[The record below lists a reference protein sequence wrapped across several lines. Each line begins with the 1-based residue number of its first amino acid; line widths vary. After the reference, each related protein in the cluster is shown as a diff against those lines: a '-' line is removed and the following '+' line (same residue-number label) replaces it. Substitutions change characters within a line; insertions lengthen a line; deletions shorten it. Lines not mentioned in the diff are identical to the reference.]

1 MTVFKNLF
9 LFLDSSLINTAV
21 LPIDTT
27 LNVNTSNINS
37 NIDDIYSSY
46 DKNACHIEQYNI
58 SDRNDINITLCDIK
72 VNKIKTV
79 NITSNVEFN
88 KTYRI
93 INFSKETCIIDN
105 NLNTT
110 LVDFAPVAES
120 TLIKEK
126 STSECISTNANIES
140 NNFLTSEQNMD
151 DSFHLSDY
159 SVSEDSNEDELRDNT
174 NHTSINK
181 NTLNI
186 TTSLNSS
193 KINICDDKDM
203 YVETSDSVK
212 LKLSMCPYC
221 KKLQSQFARHL
232 ESVHKTEEDVK
243 KFCFLLKVNN
253 YIYIYIF
260 NF

>member
-1 MTVFKNLF
+1 MVRDSFKNLF

-37 NIDDIYSSY
+37 NIDDICSLY
-46 DKNACHIEQYNI
+46 DKNACHIEQCNI
-58 SDRNDINITLCDIK
+58 SDRNDINITPCDVKI
-72 VNKIKTV
+72 NKIKTV

-93 INFSKETCIIDN
+93 IDKENFSKETGIGNI
-105 NLNTT
+105 LNTT
-110 LVDFAPVAES
+110 LVDDFAPES

-126 STSECISTNANIES
+126 STSECMISTNANIES
-140 NNFLTSEQNMD
+140 DNSLTSEHNMD
-151 DSFHLSDY
+151 DSFHLSDC

-193 KINICDDKDM
+193 KINICDDRDM
-203 YVETSDSVK
+203 YVEASDSVK

-221 KKLQSQFARHL
+221 KKLQSQFTRHL
-232 ESVHKTEEDVK
+232 ELVHKTEEDVK
-243 KFCFLLKVNN
+243 KFCFLPKGK
-253 YIYIYIF
+253 
-260 NF
+260 